1 LVLNRKFVIN
11 MKLKR
16 ILVPLGGG
24 IADEE
29 ALVLAFEMAKKS
41 KADVYAMYV
50 IEVNRNL
57 PVDAMINSDVEKA
70 ENILSHAEDIASLH
84 HYHVET
90 DLIQSR
96 EVGAAI
102 VDEAKEKKA
111 DLIIMGLNYKKRFG
125 LFSLGNAIPYV
136 LEEAPC
142 RVILLRE
149 FESAK
154 EQI

>member
-70 ENILSHAEDIASLH
+70 ENIL
-84 HYHVET
+84 
-90 DLIQSR
+90 
-96 EVGAAI
+96 
-102 VDEAKEKKA
+102 
-111 DLIIMGLNYKKRFG
+111 
-125 LFSLGNAIPYV
+125 
-136 LEEAPC
+136 
-142 RVILLRE
+142 LR
-149 FESAK
+149 
-154 EQI
+154 I